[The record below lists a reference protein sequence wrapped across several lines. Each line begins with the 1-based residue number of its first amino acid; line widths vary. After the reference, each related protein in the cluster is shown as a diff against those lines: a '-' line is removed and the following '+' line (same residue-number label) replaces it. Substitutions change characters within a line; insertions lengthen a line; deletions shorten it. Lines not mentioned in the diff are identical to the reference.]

1 MSNPQRNSPM
11 IVRDIAHARAG
22 DKGNTSNVN
31 VWVYDAADFELL
43 KHALTPERI
52 KRAFPELVRG
62 RVERYVVEHLHGLNF
77 VMHDALEGGVN
88 RSLNL
93 DSHGKSWSYLI
104 LGLELEE
111 HPAVSVR
118 PGVRNTEMPVKD
130 R

>member
-1 MSNPQRNSPM
+1 M
-11 IVRDIAHARAG
+11 VRVYDLAHCRAG

-31 VWVYDAADFELL
+31 VWAYDPADFELL
-43 KHALTPERI
+43 KRSLTAERI
-52 KRAFPELVRG
+52 KHEFPDLIRG
-62 RVERYVVEHLHGLNF
+62 KVERYVIAHLHGLNF

-111 HPAVSVR
+111 R
-118 PGVRNTEMPVKD
+118 QT
-130 R
+130 

>member
-1 MSNPQRNSPM
+1 MTTRQRNKR

-31 VWVYDAADFELL
+31 VWVYDEADFELL
-43 KHALTPERI
+43 KRALTSERI
-52 KRAFPELVRG
+52 KREFPELIRG
-62 RVERYVVEHLHGLNF
+62 KVERYLIEHLHGINI

-104 LGLELEE
+104 LGLTLEE
-111 HPAVSVR
+111 
-118 PGVRNTEMPVKD
+118 N
-130 R
+130 